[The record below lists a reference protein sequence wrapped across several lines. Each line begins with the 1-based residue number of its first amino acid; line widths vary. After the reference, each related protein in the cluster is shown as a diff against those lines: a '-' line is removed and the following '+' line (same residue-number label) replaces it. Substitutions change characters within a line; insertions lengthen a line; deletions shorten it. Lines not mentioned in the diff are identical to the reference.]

1 MDVNRAI
8 RLAVNTGKTV
18 HGIKETKDSVKK
30 KKAKL
35 IIASTNCPDIDF
47 KKDKYKNVPVYH
59 FNGNNHDLGS
69 AAGKP
74 FSISV
79 LTVIE
84 PGESTILSVNE
95 D

>member
-8 RLAVNTGKTV
+8 RLAVNTGQTV
-18 HGIKETKDSVKK
+18 SGIKEAKNAAKD

-35 IIASTNCPDIDF
+35 IITAVNCPESEF
-47 KKDKYKNVPVYH
+47 KRKKFRGVPIYR
-59 FNGNNHDLGS
+59 FQGNNHELGS

-74 FSISV
+74 FSISA
-79 LTVIE
+79 LAVIE
-84 PGESTILSVNE
+84 PGESSILSVNE

>member
-8 RLAVNTGKTV
+8 RLAVNTGQTV
-18 HGIKETKDSVKK
+18 SGVKEARRAAEE

-35 IIASTNCPDIDF
+35 IITASNCPESEF
-47 KKDKYKNVPVYH
+47 KSKKFRGIPIYSFK
-59 FNGNNHDLGS
+59 GNNHDLGS

-74 FSISV
+74 FSISA
-79 LTVIE
+79 LTVIK
-84 PGESTILSVNE
+84 PGESSILSVIE

>member
-1 MDVNRAI
+1 MDLNRAI
-8 RLAVNTGKTV
+8 RLAVNTGQTV
-18 HGIKETKDSVKK
+18 SGIKESRSAAEK

-35 IIASTNCPDIDF
+35 IITAINCPDLELKRKKFRGVQIYPF
-47 KKDKYKNVPVYH
+47 K
-59 FNGNNHDLGS
+59 GNNHELGS

-74 FSISV
+74 FAISA

-84 PGESTILSVNE
+84 PGESNILSVRE